1 MAKQYYK
8 IPYGL
13 DSSYGDMVI
22 AIQGKSGMGMR
33 PLPVKIILSYLGSAM
48 ACWFCL
54 TSTFISGGTAIHK
67 GLFITLWIMLT
78 MVLLKNDPTNRMQ
91 IEIIPSLFRYMKKSN
106 RLVITRSTANAAPF
120 YHLSN
125 IKSIGRNGLITFV
138 DGSYG
143 YMYRVIGSASVLL
156 FDADKNA
163 ILNQVDGFYRKMQP
177 DVNLIFITTKA
188 SQTTYK
194 QINALKRRYDA
205 MQYRD
210 PELMELAEEQ
220 FRCLKEYVGD
230 GFKSIHQYMIL
241 KADNKELLSMAKN
254 TLQSEVEKSTMMF
267 KRCVAMR
274 YDDIIAALELI
285 YKGKGR

>member
-54 TSTFISGGTAIHK
+54 TSTFMSGGTAIHK
-67 GLFITLWIMLT
+67 GLFIALWIMLT

-241 KADNKELLSMAKN
+241 KADNKELQSMAKN